1 METRELGIKE
11 LQYVS
16 LLPNKSSPPIYFVQ
30 YTLTKKKKNRPS
42 TAYTY
47 NAITNGNSRI
57 KSRVKLKN
65 YIIVKHR

>member
-30 YTLTKKKKNRPS
+30 YTLTKKKTQIDLALLIPTMPS
-42 TAYTY
+42 QMET
-47 NAITNGNSRI
+47 
-57 KSRVKLKN
+57 VE
-65 YIIVKHR
+65 